1 MTDKFTS
8 LFGIPKKNENI
19 EKDIEEGKGEESTSM
34 LKSIKSSVE
43 KSVEVEISYSY
54 FFFFF

>member
-19 EKDIEEGKGEESTSM
+19 EKDIEEGEGEESTSM
-34 LKSIKSSVE
+34 LNQ
-43 KSVEVEISYSY
+43 
-54 FFFFF
+54 